1 MIRLFVPLLNMLV
14 ILFLQMFPG
23 DVSVKM
29 DVPAQVNAGSEFEVR
44 ITLNKGDLDG
54 FSRFQQNFPAGL
66 SAKSD
71 QSSNADFTFTDKR
84 VRLIWLRVPKNDEI
98 TVSYKVKVD
107 ERLKGNFTLTG
118 KFSYIDNNERK
129 SVDVSA
135 VSVTILPSSTVDPS
149 LIVDVNEYE
158 KMVAPDN
165 VPSSIE
171 NNNIAVI
178 RQTPYP
184 GNAGEYIVNL
194 LVNKE
199 ATRNFAKIEEDVPV
213 GYVAVALDPKDAI
226 FTFKSQKVKFLWMS
240 LPSDPYF
247 IVSYRLI
254 PRNKAKLAPPSVQG
268 AFSYL
273 VDDRTISVPVTER
286 NVQVASLSGNDVPE
300 LVAQIRTEPVREP
313 SDQFALA
320 TGTEV
325 SARADNSG
333 KDAVNVAD
341 KSSRR
346 KARRPK
352 NETSGLSVLL
362 EQEQGVYYRIQ
373 LAAGHNPVNINRYFK
388 RMKIEKEVR
397 IEKLNGWQKYSVG
410 SFPVYKE
417 ARDYRIHIWNTT
429 PVKDAFVT
437 AYNNGQRITVQEAL
451 MVTEQHWFQ

>member
-14 ILFLQMFPG
+14 ILILQMFPG
-23 DVSVKM
+23 NVSVKM

-54 FSRFQQNFPAGL
+54 FSRFQQNIPAGL
-66 SAKSD
+66 SAISD
-71 QSSNADFTFTDKR
+71 QSSNADFTFSDKR
-84 VRLIWLRVPKNDEI
+84 IRLIWLRVPKNDEI

-118 KFSYIDNNERK
+118 RFSYIDNNERK
-129 SVDVSA
+129 SVDVNA

-149 LIVDVNEYE
+149 LIVDVNDYE
-158 KMVAPDN
+158 KMFEPVN
-165 VPSSIE
+165 VPASLE

-178 RQTPYP
+178 RQKPYP
-184 GNAGEYIVNL
+184 GNSGEYIMNL

-199 ATRNFAKIEEDVPV
+199 ATRNFAKIEEDVPE
-213 GYVAVALDPKDAI
+213 GYIAVALDPKDAI
-226 FTFKSQKVKFLWMS
+226 FTFKSQKVKFLWMN
-240 LPSDPYF
+240 LPLDPYF
-247 IVSYRLI
+247 MVSYRLI
-254 PRNKAKLAPPSVQG
+254 PRNKAKLAPPAVQG

-273 VDDRTISVPVTER
+273 VDDRTISVPVNER
-286 NVQVASLSGNDVPE
+286 DVQLATLSENDIRE
-300 LVAQIRTEPVREP
+300 LVAQIRTEPVQE
-313 SDQFALA
+313 SSGQLALA
-320 TGTEV
+320 TGTEIT
-325 SARADNSG
+325 SQADNEV
-333 KDAVNVAD
+333 KDAAKTKD
-341 KSSRR
+341 KSPGRKVRR
-346 KARRPK
+346 TK
-352 NETSGLSVLL
+352 NETSELSMLL
-362 EQEQGVYYRIQ
+362 QQEQGVYYRIQ
-373 LAAGHNPVNINRYFK
+373 LAAGHNPVNIDRYFRK
-388 RMKIEKEVR
+388 MKIEKEVR

>member
-14 ILFLQMFPG
+14 ILTLQMFPG
-23 DVSVKM
+23 NVSVKM

-54 FSRFQQNFPAGL
+54 FSRFQQNIPAGL
-66 SAKSD
+66 SAISD

-118 KFSYIDNNERK
+118 MFSYIDNNERK

-135 VSVTILPSSTVDPS
+135 VSVTILPSSSVDPS
-149 LIVDVNEYE
+149 LIVDVNDYE
-158 KMVAPDN
+158 KMFSPVN
-165 VPSSIE
+165 VPSSLE

-184 GNAGEYIVNL
+184 GNNGEYIVNI

-199 ATRNFAKIEEDVPV
+199 ATRNFAKIEEDVPE
-213 GYVAVALDPKDAI
+213 GYIAVALDPKDAI
-226 FTFKSQKVKFLWMS
+226 FTFKSQKVKFLWMN
-240 LPSDPYF
+240 LPLEPYF
-247 IVSYRLI
+247 MVSYRLI
-254 PRNKAKLAPPSVQG
+254 PRNKAKLAPPSVKG

-273 VDDRTISVPVTER
+273 VDDRTISVPVNER
-286 NVQVASLSGNDVPE
+286 DVQLASLSAEDIRE
-300 LVAQIRTEPVREP
+300 LVTQIRTEPVQE
-313 SDQFALA
+313 SAGQLALA
-320 TGTEV
+320 TGTEIT
-325 SARADNSG
+325 SQTDNSV
-333 KDAVNVAD
+333 KDVVKTED

-346 KARRPK
+346 KVRRTK
-352 NETSGLSVLL
+352 NETSELPMLL

-410 SFPVYKE
+410 SFPVYRE